1 MSDFT
6 EFEWDEDKR
15 AQNLKKHGVD
25 FRTAIRIFDGPVMI
39 VPSDR
44 NDERTELSLEEAIL
58 RQDEELTDWERL
70 RREEEAG
77 IEPEPD
83 PEEDGFDWSRAKTVM
98 PPPKTAISIR
108 LDDDVLEFFR
118 SKGEGYQTRIN
129 AVLRIYMKANRK
141 AGPDP

>member
-1 MSDFT
+1 MSNFAG
-6 EFEWDEDKR
+6 FEWDEAECAK
-15 AQNLKKHGVD
+15 NLEKHGVD

-44 NDERTELSLEEAIL
+44 NDEQTELSLEEAIL

-70 RREEEAG
+70 KREEEAG

-83 PEEDGFDWSRAKTVM
+83 PDEGDFDWSRAEVVM

-108 LDDDVLEFFR
+108 LDDDVLEFFK

-141 AGPDP
+141 AGPDR